1 LSDEN
6 PVGACGA
13 AIRLAREEC
22 TAVFQVLRVIV
33 LRGQAS
39 LLQALAASA
48 AFLSVLTFH
57 NVEVF
62 MATPFKRTALTLLA
76 ASVAAVSALLS
87 SGAQAEGK
95 ISIAQQFGIGY
106 LILDVVRDQQLIE
119 KHGKEQ
125 GLDIKVDWNSI
136 SGATAM
142 NEALLA
148 GALDVVSAG
157 VPPMLT
163 IWDRTKGKQNVKAIA
178 SLGSMPNYLLTNNPN
193 VKSLKDFTEKDRIA
207 VPAAGVGFQSRTLQI
222 ETAKQFGA
230 EHYKK
235 FDDISISLAH
245 PDATSALIA
254 GGSEINSH
262 FSSPPFQ
269 YQELQSPNVH
279 KVLSSYDVLG
289 GQATFN
295 VLYTTEKF
303 HDENPKTYKAFYA
316 ALAEAEKIIKADKP
330 VAAQTYIRVE
340 QSKLAL
346 PLVEKI
352 VADPEINFTV
362 VPQRTFIYAEKLQE
376 LGVLKNKAASWKD
389 YFFEEAHGSEGS

>member
-1 LSDEN
+1 ML
-6 PVGACGA
+6 
-13 AIRLAREEC
+13 
-22 TAVFQVLRVIV
+22 
-33 LRGQAS
+33 
-39 LLQALAASA
+39 
-48 AFLSVLTFH
+48 
-57 NVEVF
+57 
-62 MATPFKRTALTLLA
+62 TPFKRSALTLLA
-76 ASVAAVSALLS
+76 AGALFSSVV
-87 SGAQAEGK
+87 QAEGK

-119 KHGKEQ
+119 KHGKAQ

-142 NEALLA
+142 NEALLT
-148 GALDVVSAG
+148 GSLDVVSAG

-163 IWDRTKGKQNVKAIA
+163 VWDRTKDKQNVKAIA
-178 SLGSMPNYLLTNNPN
+178 ALGSMPNYLLTNNPN
-193 VKSLKDFTEKDRIA
+193 IKSLKDFSDKDRIA

-222 ETAKQFGA
+222 ETAKEFGDDQF
-230 EHYKK
+230 KK
-235 FDDISISLAH
+235 FDNISVSLPH
-245 PDATSALIA
+245 PDATAALIA

-269 YQELQSPNVH
+269 YQALQNPNVH

-303 HDENPKTYKAFYA
+303 HDENPKTYKAFYD

-330 VAAQTYIRVE
+330 AAAKAYIRVE
-340 QSKLAL
+340 QSKLPLA
-346 PLVEKI
+346 LVEQI
-352 VADPEINFTV
+352 VNDPEIDFTV

-376 LGVLKNKAASWKD
+376 LGVLKNKAGSWKD
-389 YFFEEAHGSEGS
+389 YFFEEAHDGAGS

>member
-1 LSDEN
+1 M
-6 PVGACGA
+6 
-13 AIRLAREEC
+13 AITC
-22 TAVFQVLRVIV
+22 
-33 LRGQAS
+33 
-39 LLQALAASA
+39 
-48 AFLSVLTFH
+48 
-57 NVEVF
+57 
-62 MATPFKRTALTLLA
+62 KRNTLTLLA
-76 ASVAAVSALLS
+76 ATLGALLS
-87 SGAQAEGK
+87 SGVQAEGK

-125 GLDIKVDWNSI
+125 GLEIKVDWNSI

-163 IWDRTKGKQNVKAIA
+163 LWDRTRGKQNVKAIA
-178 SLGSMPNYLLTNNPN
+178 SLGSMPNYLLTNNPE
-193 VKSLKDFTEKDRIA
+193 VKSLKDFSDKDRIA

-222 ETAKQFGA
+222 ETAKQFGNDNF
-230 EHYKK
+230 KK
-235 FDDISISLAH
+235 FDNISVSLAH
-245 PDATSALIA
+245 PDATAALIA

-269 YQELQSPNVH
+269 YQELEKPGVH

-289 GQATFN
+289 GPGTFN

-303 HDENPKTYKAFYA
+303 HDQNPKTYKAFYA
-316 ALAEAEKIIKADKP
+316 ALAEAEQIIKADKP
-330 VAAQTYIRVE
+330 AAAKTYIRVE
-340 QSKLAL
+340 QSKLPL
-346 PLVEKI
+346 TLVEKI
-352 VADPEINFTV
+352 VADPEIDFTV

-376 LGVLKNKAASWKD
+376 LGVLKNKAQSWKD
-389 YFFEEAHGSEGS
+389 YFFEEAHAGAGS